1 MTKKVASQGD
11 QEVAVI
17 KNMIKPP
24 ILAKMSITEAQI
36 DIIDIKGKN
45 QRIRKTKRVYRK
57 SQRLQIKVRKI

>member
-45 QRIRKTKRVYRK
+45 QSKRKTKRVYRK
-57 SQRLQIKVRKI
+57 SQGLQIKVRKI

>member
-36 DIIDIKGKN
+36 EIIDIKGKN

-57 SQRLQIKVRKI
+57 SQGLQIKVRKI